1 MRYRYTGS
9 DPQMFP
15 AYRVTLHAGDV
26 IDLDVDP
33 GHGYLEPVA
42 DLDIDPTDPAGDA
55 DTTTPETDPS

>member
-1 MRYRYTGS
+1 
-9 DPQMFP
+9 MFP